1 MRMPN
6 HHVAACAATQPE
18 SQEELDETDRR
29 PADRHRTD
37 GGEHLRRVQRQAEDS
52 AVLAD
57 LGVAGRGDTGT
68 LLGTNR
74 AGSLGRGGDG
84 DAVRRPRQAQGDH
97 RAESE
102 DKGAEDERPLRAD
115 LQEPDGE
122 RCRREA
128 RERGE
133 HGELGVRAG
142 EVVAGGGHLRD
153 EGGPRDEVELAE
165 DEHAEG
171 LGEKQQSVDVA
182 RHQKAQHGRT
192 DVRDR
197 DARAASLPA
206 AVEKWAERRPD
217 EREGRDREQQ
227 VEQHLALGGA
237 GRDREEERTRQ
248 RHRDA
253 GRAGRLHG
261 VDERQ
266 AAERLGLVEQAPDG
280 GPDLPADPGD
290 RLRLSH
296 AGHGRGGSGCRAGP
310 YPAKSAP

>member
-1 MRMPN
+1 M
-6 HHVAACAATQPE
+6 
-18 SQEELDETDRR
+18 
-29 PADRHRTD
+29 
-37 GGEHLRRVQRQAEDS
+37 
-52 AVLAD
+52 LAD

-68 LLGTNR
+68 LLGTTVPG
-74 AGSLGRGGDG
+74 AGAGR
-84 DAVRRPRQAQGDH
+84 RRRRGATAAAGAGRPPCRKRRQG
-97 RAESE
+97 
-102 DKGAEDERPLRAD
+102 
-115 LQEPDGE
+115 
-122 RCRREA
+122 CRRTSAHCGPIFRNPTASGAVAKPASEA
-128 RERGE
+128 STASLAFALARSSPAAAISGTRAARG
-133 HGELGVRAG
+133 
-142 EVVAGGGHLRD
+142 
-153 EGGPRDEVELAE
+153 DEVELAE

-206 AVEKWAERRPD
+206 AVKKWAERRPD